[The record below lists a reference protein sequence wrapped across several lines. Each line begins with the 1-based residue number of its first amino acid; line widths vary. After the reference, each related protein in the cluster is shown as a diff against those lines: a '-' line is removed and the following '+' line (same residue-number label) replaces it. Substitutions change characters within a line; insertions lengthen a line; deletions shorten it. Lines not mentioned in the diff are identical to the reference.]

1 MAIEVF
7 IGYPPS
13 RESPQAEFCIRHD
26 GFVDIP
32 AVLYRADGE
41 LMIEIFSRAGGD
53 PEWTLSL
60 SDFVDAIERGTAA
73 LSR

>member
-32 AVLYRADGE
+32 AVLYREDGE
-41 LMIEIFSRAGGD
+41 LMIEIFSRRWG
-53 PEWTLSL
+53 PRM
-60 SDFVDAIERGTAA
+60 DAVAFRLRGCY
-73 LSR
+73 